1 MVFTSSDSKQETK
14 QLVTNFEH
22 PLKKKYP
29 KRHHHYAFLGI
40 SFLFKQKQVVSLI
53 GMNLVIFSPAKTS
66 F

>member
-22 PLKKKYP
+22 PLKKK
-29 KRHHHYAFLGI
+29 
-40 SFLFKQKQVVSLI
+40 QVVSLI
-53 GMNLVIFSPAKTS
+53 GMNLIIFSPAKTS